1 MDESQNPILSETNLT
16 QKPTQCRIPF
26 IWHSRKYETAR
37 GWNKVYDTDTKG
49 HKGTFWGDGN
59 ISGLDCGGGGSGGCC
74 KTVYVCQ
81 NSSNCKPKT
90 VNFTV

>member
-1 MDESQNPILSETNLT
+1 MKLPGAGIRCTKL
-16 QKPTQCRIPF
+16 I
-26 IWHSRKYETAR
+26 
-37 GWNKVYDTDTKG
+37 TKG
-49 HKGTFWGDGN
+49 HKGTFWGDGS
-59 ISGLDCGGGGSGGCC
+59 ISCLDCGGGGGC